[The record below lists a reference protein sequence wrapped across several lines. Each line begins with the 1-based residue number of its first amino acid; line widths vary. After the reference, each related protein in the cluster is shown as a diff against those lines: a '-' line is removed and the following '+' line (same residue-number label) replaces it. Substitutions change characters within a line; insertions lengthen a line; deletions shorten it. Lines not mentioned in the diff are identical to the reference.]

1 MREMETRQEEEK
13 MVVKIF
19 KALSVFIVT
28 GVLLTAT
35 VSAEVV
41 DRIVAVVN
49 DEIITM
55 SELNNTFE
63 SYRKKIEES
72 YKNQDLVKIM
82 AEARLVMLNKLIDQS
97 LIEQETKKSGLTIKD
112 DEVMDTIQNFL
123 KQRKIRMEDLL
134 NSLVK
139 EGSTFEEYK
148 KDVRNQL
155 IRMKVVR
162 RQIQSKIAVSE
173 EEIGDYYLKHR
184 EDYEGKEAVKIKQIL
199 ILLPKNVAATTKA
212 KIKGEMDMIYTRLKN
227 GEPFDLLAAR
237 YSQGPAASAGGDLG
251 FVEKGM
257 IFPAVEN
264 AAFSL
269 KVDEMSGVI
278 ESSIGFHII
287 MVIDKRGA
295 GIKPI
300 ESVRIEIREKLEG
313 EKMEKKY
320 NEWIS
325 DLRNKSHIEIKL

>member
-1 MREMETRQEEEK
+1 M
-13 MVVKIF
+13 KIF
-19 KALSVFIVT
+19 KALIVFIVT

-41 DRIVAVVN
+41 DKIVAVVN
-49 DEIITM
+49 DEIIAL
-55 SELNNTFE
+55 SELNSTFE
-63 SYRKKIEES
+63 SYRKRIEET
-72 YKNQDLVKIM
+72 YKNQDLVKIV
-82 AEARLVMLNKLIDQS
+82 AEARLAMLNKLIDQS
-97 LIEQETKKSGLTIKD
+97 LIEQEAKKSALAIKD

-123 KQRKIRMEDLL
+123 KQKNIRMDDLL
-134 NSLVK
+134 TVLVK

-155 IRMKVVR
+155 LRMKLVR
-162 RQIQSKIAVSE
+162 RQVQSKVAVSE

-184 EDYEGKEAVKIKQIL
+184 EDYEGKEAVRIKQIL
-199 ILLPKNVAATTKA
+199 IPLPQNVGATTKA
-212 KIKGEMDMIYTRLKN
+212 KIKGDIDMIYKRLKN
-227 GEPFDLLAAR
+227 GESFDLLAAR
-237 YSQGPAASAGGDLG
+237 HSQGPAASSGGDLG

-264 AAFSL
+264 VAFSL
-269 KVDEMSGVI
+269 KLGEMSGVI
-278 ESSIGFHII
+278 ESPIGFHII
-287 MVIDKRGA
+287 MVIDRRGA

-300 ESVRIEIREKLEG
+300 EYVRIEIREKLEG